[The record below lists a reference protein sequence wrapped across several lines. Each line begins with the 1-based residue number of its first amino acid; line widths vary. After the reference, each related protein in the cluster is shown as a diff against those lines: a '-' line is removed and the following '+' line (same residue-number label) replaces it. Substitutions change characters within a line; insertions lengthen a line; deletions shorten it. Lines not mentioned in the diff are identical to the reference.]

1 MHRYMNCMLKI
12 LYVQHNIY
20 ISKALVLCTVYG
32 LGLKVDIT
40 HNHEQTMLTNIIMMK
55 LFYSTVS
62 VLM

>member
-1 MHRYMNCMLKI
+1 M
-12 LYVQHNIY
+12 YVQHNMY
-20 ISKALVLCTVYG
+20 ISKALVPCTVHG
-32 LGLKVDIT
+32 LGLEVDIT